1 MHTTLLV
8 VTRVVLRA
16 RIITL
21 VVLCIVR
28 AQRLLLLL
36 FLLGSNTLL
45 VGVLASIIVI

>member
-1 MHTTLLV
+1 MHTTLV
-8 VTRVVLRA
+8 ATRVVLRA

-45 VGVLASIIVI
+45 VGVLASIIII